1 MMSAMSLTSCPLL
14 QLDWGRTRYRDATQR
29 QLEQVEQRLTGT
41 VGDALIF
48 TEHEPVYTVG
58 RRQGAEVHLL
68 WNETQRRDAGVELET
83 TNRGGDIT
91 YHGPGQIVGYPI
103 VDLSSRRD
111 LHAYLRCLEQVLI
124 DTVAEFG
131 VSAERR
137 PGLTGIWVEDRKLA
151 AIGVAVRRWIAYHG
165 FALNVAPDLRHFEGI
180 VPCGIQST
188 QGTVTSLARELGRPV
203 ALEQVKPMLAERF
216 QRAWVQ
222 FLAGA

>member
-180 VPCGIQST
+180 VPCGIRST

>member
-1 MMSAMSLTSCPLL
+1 MSLTSCPLL

-41 VGDALIF
+41 IGDALIF

>member
-14 QLDWGRTRYRDATQR
+14 QLDWGHTRYRDATQR

>member
-68 WNETQRRDAGVELET
+68 RNETQRRDAGVELET